1 MGPGFSTRTF
11 CVTWAST
18 DLLGFSIL
26 VCIMEARLLAS
37 PRLYLSS
44 ENIGVTHEQWALLC
58 TSDHTLASPPQA
70 TPLWQPGWF
79 LLGPNPAHQTCALFS
94 SPGSSFQEKVGH
106 LSE

>member
-44 ENIGVTHEQWALLC
+44 ENIGVTHE
-58 TSDHTLASPPQA
+58 
-70 TPLWQPGWF
+70 
-79 LLGPNPAHQTCALFS
+79 
-94 SPGSSFQEKVGH
+94 
-106 LSE
+106 